1 MVEVRATIVTWVEG
15 RPAGG
20 GEDGGDDRGVRVWIM
35 VPSWSR
41 MLVE

>member
-15 RPAGG
+15 RPAGCEDG
-20 GEDGGDDRGVRVWIM
+20 GEDCGVRVWIM

-41 MLVE
+41 MLAE